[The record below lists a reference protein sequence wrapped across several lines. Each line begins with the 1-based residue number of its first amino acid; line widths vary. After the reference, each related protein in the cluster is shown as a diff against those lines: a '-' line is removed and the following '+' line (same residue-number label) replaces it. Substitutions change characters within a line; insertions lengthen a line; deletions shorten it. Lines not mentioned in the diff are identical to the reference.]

1 MSHQG
6 LHKPLSSTTLLCALC
21 SSHTHL
27 WSSSNMPSTPFLPWG
42 FCTCS
47 LRLECSYHRLSHG
60 LLPQVTQISA
70 RMAPPQRSL
79 SQSLFIK
86 TNKYQVL
93 PSHCPSQP
101 PVPVSSECKN
111 SMKAYLPVVRM
122 VPGIGRHSV
131 SIC

>member
-1 MSHQG
+1 MSHHG

-27 WSSSNMPSTPFLPWG
+27 WSSANMPSTPFLPWG

-47 LRLECSYHRLSHG
+47 LRLEYSYHRLSHG
-60 LLPQVTQISA
+60 LLPRVTQISA
-70 RMAPPQRSL
+70 RMALSQRSL

-93 PSHCPSQP
+93 PSHFPSQP
-101 PVPVSSECKN
+101 PFPVSSECKN
-111 SMKAYLPVVRM
+111 SMQADLPVVRT
-122 VPGIGRHSV
+122 VLA
-131 SIC
+131 